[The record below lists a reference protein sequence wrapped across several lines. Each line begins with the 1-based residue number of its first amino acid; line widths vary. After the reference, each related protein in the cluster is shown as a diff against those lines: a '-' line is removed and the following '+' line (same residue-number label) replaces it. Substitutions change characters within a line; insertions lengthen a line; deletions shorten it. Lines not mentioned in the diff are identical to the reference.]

1 MFDETRIL
9 LHDEEEGG
17 EEPRTPTNYAT
28 LACVLT
34 WLVGCLLLG
43 IFLYDGALL
52 S

>member
-17 EEPRTPTNYAT
+17 EEPRTPTDTAA
-28 LACVLT
+28 LVCMVA